1 MARSN
6 NVPVRVKA
14 DGVNAT
20 RINDKNVL
28 ILRES
33 EIAGRGR
40 VVCPR
45 LESPEQLFV
54 PWSVMGIVRSSH
66 VVVNDQGRVRRIG
79 FCQFGAEQL
88 VIAGPGLWKGIR
100 RDLNLFAV

>member
-6 NVPVRVKA
+6 NVPVRIKA

-20 RINDKNVL
+20 RINHKDVL
-28 ILRES
+28 VLRSS

-54 PWSVMGIVRSSH
+54 PWSVIGIIRSSH
-66 VVVNDQGRVRRIG
+66 VVVNDQGRIRRKR
-79 FCQFGAEQL
+79 FRQFGAEQL
-88 VIAGPGLWKGIR
+88 VIAGPGLWLR
-100 RDLNLFAV
+100 NWSA

>member
-1 MARSN
+1 MRIE
-6 NVPVRVKA
+6 A
-14 DGVNAT
+14 DGVNPT

-28 ILRES
+28 ILRAS

-54 PWSVMGIVRSSH
+54 PWSVIGIVRSSH
-66 VVVNDQGRVRRIG
+66 VVVNDQGRVRRVG
-79 FCQFGAEQL
+79 FRQFGAEQL
-88 VIAGPGLWKGIR
+88 VIAGPGLRMGIR